1 MNWAS
6 DTAFLMPT
14 SLSNAYPSSI
24 VFQSLIFMGTLDGNN
39 QVSLMAHMGQSTRA
53 WLHSS
58 CLDSATFVSR
68 RDGKFVLQFLS
79 FQSNQS
85 NLSSPIFHGLMS
97 WATRDS
103 FVPCSKVVFNSNS
116 SKAECSDYH
125 SFMYLAPR
133 RIGSHGL
140 SFPLCERQTWEVNY
154 TDSASLSP
162 VSLSNSC
169 HDFKSLDPRK
179 DSLSDCLLI

>member
-1 MNWAS
+1 
-6 DTAFLMPT
+6 MPT

-24 VFQSLIFMGTLDGNN
+24 VFQSLIFMGTSAGNN

-53 WLHSS
+53 WLPSS
-58 CLDSATFVSR
+58 CLDSAAFVSR

-85 NLSSPIFHGLMS
+85 NLFAPIFHGLVS
-97 WATRDS
+97 RVTRDS
-103 FVPCSKVVFNSNS
+103 FVPCLEAVFNSNS
-116 SKAECSDYH
+116 SKAECSNYH
-125 SFMYLAPR
+125 SFMSLVLR

-140 SFPLCERQTWEVNY
+140 FFPLCERQTWEVNY
-154 TDSASLSP
+154 TASTSLSP
-162 VSLSNSC
+162 FSLSNSC